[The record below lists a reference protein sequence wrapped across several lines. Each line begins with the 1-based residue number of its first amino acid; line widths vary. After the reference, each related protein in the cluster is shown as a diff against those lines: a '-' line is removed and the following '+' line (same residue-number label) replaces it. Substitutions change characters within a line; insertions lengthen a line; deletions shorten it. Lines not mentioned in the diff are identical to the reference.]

1 MKDYLVIF
9 VSLYNNEIEHYRIS
23 ASNGVAAMKELLFAK
38 DWDLEYIEP
47 DEEFIKETC
56 YNGDCLIEAIEI

>member
-9 VSLYNNEIEHYRIS
+9 VSFHNNEIEHYRIS
-23 ASNGVAAMKELLFAK
+23 APSGAAAMKELLFSK
-38 DWDLEYIEP
+38 GWEIGYIEP